1 MERGSYSRLD
11 RIDEI
16 QIELVEQPPSS
27 PTRESFQTG
36 SAQANQIDYVLVY
49 ESERNICELDEESI
63 QERRKRAGWRYTF
76 ERCLENRFG
85 LVLQRKMVIIEE
97 VGCFI
102 NFCQG

>member
-1 MERGSYSRLD
+1 MERGSYSKLD

-16 QIELVEQPPSS
+16 HIELAEQPPSS
-27 PTRESFQTG
+27 PTRESFHKD

-49 ESERNICELDEESI
+49 ESEKDICELDEESI

-85 LVLQRKMVIIEE
+85 LVLQRKMVIIDE
-97 VGCFI
+97 VGYFLLFCF
-102 NFCQG
+102 

>member
-16 QIELVEQPPSS
+16 QIELAEKPPSS
-27 PTRESFQTG
+27 PTRKSFQTG

-49 ESERNICELDEESI
+49 ESERDICELDEKSI
-63 QERRKRAGWRYTF
+63 QERRKRAGWRHTF

-85 LVLQRKMVIIEE
+85 LLLQRKMVIIDE
-97 VGCFI
+97 VGYFLLVCF
-102 NFCQG
+102 